1 MAQNALTWTIQQL
14 DGSGNT
20 LARRVTTITD
30 TAPTAGDYRGQ
41 GSLPDN
47 GAHTITLPT
56 ATSVRQFF
64 IKNNHSSANI
74 TVTWT
79 PQGGASAVA
88 LVIGPGATLG
98 FWDPNTGSSYGITAL
113 SLTSSVNAATPYELF
128 LGGS

>member
-1 MAQNALTWTIQQL
+1 MAQNALTWTLQQL

-30 TAPTAGDYRGQ
+30 TAPTTGDYRGS

-47 GAHTITLPT
+47 SAHTITLPT
-56 ATSVRQFF
+56 TQIRQLY

-74 TVTWT
+74 TVAWT
-79 PQGGASAVA
+79 PNGGASATI

-98 FWDPNTGSSYGITAL
+98 FWDPNTGSSYGISAL
-113 SLTSSVNAATPYELF
+113 TLTSSTNAATPYELF
-128 LGGS
+128 LGG